1 MQDMDEK
8 TLVDEIILS
17 WSTIINFETNEI
29 LIENKTSSNRG
40 R

>member
-1 MQDMDEK
+1 MQDMNEK
-8 TLVDEIILS
+8 TLVDEIRLS